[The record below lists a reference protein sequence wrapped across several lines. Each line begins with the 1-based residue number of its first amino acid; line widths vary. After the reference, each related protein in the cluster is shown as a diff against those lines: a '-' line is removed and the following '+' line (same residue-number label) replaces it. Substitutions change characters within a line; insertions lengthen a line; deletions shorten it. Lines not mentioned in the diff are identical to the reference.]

1 MLSSALFILGTYLWA
16 SIPTAYVVARYLK
29 GIDIRQYGSGNVGA
43 ANVMAHV
50 GRRIGF
56 GLGTFD
62 CVVKGTL
69 PVVLANVFG
78 EPLYVQAGVSLVAIA
93 GHCWSL
99 YIGFTGGRGVAT
111 AVGVVLGF
119 LMWPE
124 FLILCVVMGL
134 LGYVVF
140 REMGFWTFIA
150 MLALPLLAFVFD
162 RPTEVLV
169 MTLGVGGVLTA
180 KRLTANWEM
189 PSGEYPLVKVIGYR
203 VIWDRDVP
211 KRVQWTRRSPR

>member
-1 MLSSALFILGTYLWA
+1 MLSAVLFILGTYLWA
-16 SIPTAYVVARYLK
+16 GVPTAYLVARYRS
-29 GIDIRQYGSGNVGA
+29 GIDIRDYGSGNVGA

-50 GRRIGF
+50 GKRIGF
-56 GLGTFD
+56 SLGTFD
-62 CVVKGTL
+62 CLVKGTL
-69 PVVLANVFG
+69 PVLLAAALD
-78 EPLYVQAGVSLVAIA
+78 EPLYVRASVGLVAVV
-93 GHCWSL
+93 GHCWSP
-99 YIGFTGGRGVAT
+99 YIGLTGGRGVAT

-124 FLILCVVMGL
+124 FLILSVVMGL
-134 LGYVVF
+134 VGYVIF

-150 MLALPLLAFVFD
+150 MMALPLLAFVFD

-169 MTLGVGGVLTA
+169 MTFGVGVLLIA
-180 KRLTANWEM
+180 KRITANWKM

-211 KRVQWTRRSPR
+211 KRVQWTGRRPG